1 MSANNQAPHLPT
13 WESAVRWLRDQ
24 PDSQQLVNAAYYD
37 DPLLGAAERYWRSE
51 EWLALRQFL
60 PDGGA
65 ALDVGAGRG
74 IASYAFARD
83 GFEVTAIEPD
93 ASDLVGAGAIR
104 SLGEEAQLQINVVQE
119 FSERLPFPDAS
130 FDVVF
135 ARAVL
140 HHTRDLGGACQEF
153 FRVLR
158 PGGRLIAIREH
169 VISKRQDLQAFLD
182 LHPLHKLYEGENA
195 FLVSEYELAIQRA
208 GFLLHQV
215 LAPLDSPINF
225 APYTLAALQLE
236 IAQRADRFLPWP
248 VSFTANVLAK
258 PLVWSVIRKLLKW
271 VDHRPGRLYSFI
283 ATKAFK

>member
-1 MSANNQAPHLPT
+1 M
-13 WESAVRWLRDQ
+13 
-24 PDSQQLVNAAYYD
+24 
-37 DPLLGAAERYWRSE
+37 
-51 EWLALRQFL
+51 
-60 PDGGA
+60 
-65 ALDVGAGRG
+65 LDVGAGRG

-83 GFEVTAIEPD
+83 GFDVTALEPD

-104 SLGEEAQLQINVVQE
+104 ALGTVAQLQITVVQE

-135 ARAVL
+135 TRAVL

-182 LHPLHKLYEGENA
+182 LHPLHWLYGGENA
-195 FLVSEYELAIQRA
+195 FLLSEYQLAIKRG
-208 GFLLHQV
+208 GFLLHKV

-225 APYTLAALQLE
+225 APYTLAGLQLE
-236 IAQRADRFLPWP
+236 IAQRADRFFPWP
-248 VSFTANVLAK
+248 VSFTANLLSKNV
-258 PLVWSVIRKLLKW
+258 VWFTIRKLLKQI
-271 VDHRPGRLYSFI
+271 DHRPGRLYSFI
-283 ATKAFK
+283 ATKAYK